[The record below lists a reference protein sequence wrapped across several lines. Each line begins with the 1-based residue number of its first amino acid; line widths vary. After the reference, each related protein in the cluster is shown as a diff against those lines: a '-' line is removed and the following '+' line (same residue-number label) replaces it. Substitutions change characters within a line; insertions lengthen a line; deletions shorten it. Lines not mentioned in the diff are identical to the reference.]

1 MRPAKAVGALIARAR
16 REAGL
21 TQEALARRAGIA
33 PPSQLAQL
41 ECGYFFPS
49 VPRLLVIAKAIGCA
63 PAALLPDGANQ

>member
-41 ECGYFFPS
+41 
-49 VPRLLVIAKAIGCA
+49 
-63 PAALLPDGANQ
+63 